1 MRAAASKQAP
11 SPLGIRLNTPLLQG
25 AYLAFNA
32 IPDAYFLGDGP
43 SCIFAKAEHVHGRHD
58 LFSTLLSCASDHR
71 IHYTGV
77 NVFTIA
83 GKFEPQIAAAMRRIH
98 ARPGCGVLFM
108 GSMPMCTVAGT
119 DYDRLLREALPPGG
133 KPAFLLPRSSAVSG
147 DWLDGYA
154 SVLEVMAEGMDLAG
168 AKPRPGRVALVGYL
182 MDRNEGDH
190 HGNIA
195 ELERMLRALGLEPA
209 SIWLSGRPYESL
221 REARHA
227 GAVLSLPHGRGA
239 ARVLA
244 RRLGVRLVEAGL
256 PFGLAGT
263 RRFLELLG
271 REFGREEEAAAF
283 IRREFDL
290 VSARLKGTVPQ
301 AFSGRRIA
309 FAGDPHTGAAF
320 SELIEEIGGRPG
332 PLLLM
337 GGARHL
343 AAEQREALQRRPGT
357 AFEPMTVDVE
367 EGRCGL
373 GLAGVDLI
381 VGNTIA
387 FEIMTLPASWLE
399 FGFRCEFTHCLKDAP
414 FLGYPGALAFIG
426 ALANELRQGAFRRA
440 MEEEAGDA

>member
-1 MRAAASKQAP
+1 MRAAAAAQAP

-83 GKFEPQIAAAMRRIH
+83 GKFEDQIAAAMRRIH
-98 ARPGCGVLFM
+98 ARPGCGVLFV
-108 GSMPMCTVAGT
+108 GSMPMCTIAGT
-119 DYDRLLREALPPGG
+119 DYERLLREALPPGG
-133 KPAFLLPRSSAVSG
+133 KPAFLLPRRSAVSG

-154 SVLEVMAEGMDLAG
+154 SVLEAMAEGMDLG
-168 AKPRPGRVALVGYL
+168 GSRPERGRVAVVGYL

-190 HGNIA
+190 RGNVA

-209 SIWLSGRPYESL
+209 SVWLSGRPYETL
-221 REARHA
+221 REARRA
-227 GAVLSLPHGRGA
+227 EAVLSLPHGRGA

-244 RRLGVRLVEAGL
+244 RRLGVRVVEAGL

-263 RRFLELLG
+263 RRFVEALG
-271 REFGREEEAAAF
+271 RGFDRGKQAAAF
-283 IRREFDL
+283 IRRELDL
-290 VSARLKGTVPQ
+290 AAPRLKGTVPQ

-309 FAGDPHTGAAF
+309 FAGDPHYGAAF
-320 SELIEEIGGRPG
+320 AEFIDELGGRTG

-337 GGARHL
+337 GAARHL
-343 AAEQREALQRRPGT
+343 PREGQEALLRRPGA

-367 EGRCGL
+367 DGRCGL
-373 GLAGVDLI
+373 GLRGVDLI

-399 FGFRCEFTHCLKDAP
+399 FGFRCEFTHCLKDEP
-414 FLGYPGALAFIG
+414 FLGFPGALGLAG
-426 ALANELRQGAFRRA
+426 ALANELRQGDFRKA
-440 MEEEAGDA
+440 VAEEADDA